1 MNNSTIAI
9 GLFAE
14 LLESL
19 VWPAF
24 IGFEAKLFPTVA
36 ASRHRDH
43 AYAFAAAFFS
53 ISLNISLV
61 VTTFFHAIRR
71 HYSPSCC
78 CGEKTDSSECEN
90 MPDRIP
96 QSLPTFYFSF
106 QSEKNV
112 WFKTGTTSHCQKDG
126 WEASPLRRRRVRSL
140 NIEKKISSLNRKLNL
155 KSRLGIKIYE
165 KEAIGLNSDNWKAFA
180 ERMPSS
186 QLKVK

>member
-1 MNNSTIAI
+1 MT
-9 GLFAE
+9 
-14 LLESL
+14 
-19 VWPAF
+19 
-24 IGFEAKLFPTVA
+24 GFYLIRIETFPTVA
-36 ASRHRDH
+36 ASRQRNH
-43 AYAFAAAFFS
+43 AYAYFAAAFFS

-78 CGEKTDSSECEN
+78 WGEKTDSSECEN

-106 QSEKNV
+106 HSEKNV

-126 WEASPLRRRRVRSL
+126 WEVSPLRRRRVRSL

-155 KSRLGIKIYE
+155 ESRLGIKIYK
-165 KEAIGLNSDNWKAFA
+165 KEAIGLNSDNWKLWAADAFESINKLINLA
-180 ERMPSS
+180 ESFMKMWR
-186 QLKVK
+186 KVEKN

>member
-1 MNNSTIAI
+1 MTGFYLIWNETFSHRRRESSTRPRVRI
-9 GLFAE
+9 
-14 LLESL
+14 
-19 VWPAF
+19 
-24 IGFEAKLFPTVA
+24 
-36 ASRHRDH
+36 
-43 AYAFAAAFFS
+43 FAAAFFS

-155 KSRLGIKIYE
+155 ESRLGIKIYE
-165 KEAIGLNSDNWKAFA
+165 KEAIGLNSDNWKAFQQ
-180 ERMPSS
+180 RMPSS
-186 QLKVK
+186 QLTSKII